1 MSNLIKCKKAE
12 FWLEEGVLFCEFI
25 PEECKNDFKQEFIKD
40 FLKSIATL
48 SNGRYFPLLID
59 LRQLNDKL
67 AFSVVKLL
75 TKNPELKSLILSK
88 SFVVNSF
95 FLQFGLIVLKGV
107 QNPII
112 PNKIF
117 RSYENAVKYSLETNY
132 IFNT

>member
-1 MSNLIKCKKAE
+1 MSNLVKCKKAE
-12 FWLEEGVLFCEFI
+12 FWLEEGVLFCELI
-25 PEECKNDFKQEFIKD
+25 PEKCKNDFEQDFID
-40 FLKSIATL
+40 DILKAIATL
-48 SNGRYFPLLID
+48 SNGRYFPLIID

-95 FLQFGLIVLKGV
+95 FLQFVLIVLKGV